1 MFLDQGKE
9 LNIIMV
15 DTTHY
20 VALSTRYRDALKK
33 ISQLVEK
40 GRQNQSIRRLLR
52 STLKG
57 LTTVVKDIKQYNE
70 NMDHPSK
77 EINTLIEENVA
88 QDSAFK
94 NSWLN
99 NCFSWLRN
107 DSYVVDDNQS
117 LTVYDV
123 KETLYKTREIL
134 ELLNKENF
142 EQKFNEAGPPI
153 FKGAFGVTENP
164 EFIVGMDVQFSKLK
178 MELLRDG
185 SSTLVLTGL
194 GGLGKTT
201 LATNLCWDEQI
212 KGRW

>member
-1 MFLDQGKE
+1 MCSREG
-9 LNIIMV
+9 NVIMV
-15 DTTHY
+15 DTTQF
-20 VALSTRYRDALKK
+20 VALSTRYQDILNKT
-33 ISQLVEK
+33 SQFVEK
-40 GRQNQSIRRLLR
+40 GRKNQSIRRLLR

-57 LTTVVKDIKQYNE
+57 LTSVVQDIKQYNE

-99 NCFSWLRN
+99 NCFSWLSN

-153 FKGAFGVTENP
+153 FKGAFGVPENP
-164 EFIVGMDVQFSKLK
+164 EFIVGMDVPFSKLK
-178 MELLRDG
+178 MELLRDD

-212 KGRW
+212 KGKW